1 VWTCYRFYGGEPS
14 TLQVFHQTAYK
25 AHLPEQLQAVV
36 PEYNDEQDVV
46 KVCSKLLEK
55 LIEMPEIGERVKD
68 DLRMLD
74 EVVAAVVTVRVE
86 DAFFD
91 LPSTQD
97 LLAPLHYPGCPGASP
112 RRRRSHGIFD
122 GVWRA
127 AQQAG
132 QEGPGCGG
140 LRRLQHRR
148 QCGAGGSVGA

>member
-1 VWTCYRFYGGEPS
+1 VWTCYRYYGGEPS

-55 LIEMPEIGERVKD
+55 LIVMPEIGERVKD

-86 DAFFD
+86 DAFLIFPQSRASLPLSTTQEAQEQAHVGDAATGFLTAFGELRSKQDKKD
-91 LPSTQD
+91 LAAADSD
-97 LLAPLHYPGCPGASP
+97 DSSSDAS
-112 RRRRSHGIFD
+112 
-122 GVWRA
+122 A
-127 AQQAG
+127 AL
-132 QEGPGCGG
+132 EEE
-140 LRRLQHRR
+140 
-148 QCGAGGSVGA
+148 